1 MTTSRALDQFLSS
14 VEKRAFKIA
23 QLGLRNDDD
32 ALDAVQDAMMK
43 LVQSYASRADE
54 EWRPLF
60 YRILAN
66 GIRDMQRRRTVRGRI
81 MAWLPVRDAED
92 DEEFD
97 PDRRRRR
104 VPMPAPRSVSSSTR
118 RSACSRQRVA
128 ELPPRQQ
135 QAFLLRNFEGLDV
148 NETASAM
155 GCSEGSV
162 KTHYFRALE
171 SLRAK
176 LGEVILKGDAMTDP
190 TNFEKR
196 TQEVL
201 EESTARLDGRTRS
214 RLTQARHAALGA
226 ARASGAALVAHVRA
240 RRRGRGGCGAR
251 GGDLVG
257 AGGRPSRSRG
267 TTRSKT
273 WRLLA
278 DADAPDFVGGR
289 RRSRVLRMGRG

>member
-1 MTTSRALDQFLSS
+1 MTAFVTLAGVYSTPVFGVERSRDQDLMTTSRALDQFLSS

-43 LVQSYASRADE
+43 LVQSYAARPVD

-81 MAWLPVRDAED
+81 MAWLPARV
-92 DEEFD
+92 DEEEVFD
-97 PDRRRRR
+97 PIAEAPSHDAG
-104 VPMPAPRSVSSSTR
+104 PAKRLELDEAIGVLET
-118 RSACSRQRVA
+118 AVA

-135 QAFLLRNFEGLDV
+135 QAFLLRNLEGLDV

-171 SLRAK
+171 NLRAK
-176 LGEVILKGDAMTDP
+176 LGEV
-190 TNFEKR
+190 F
-196 TQEVL
+196 
-201 EESTARLDGRTRS
+201 
-214 RLTQARHAALGA
+214 
-226 ARASGAALVAHVRA
+226 
-240 RRRGRGGCGAR
+240 
-251 GGDLVG
+251 
-257 AGGRPSRSRG
+257 
-267 TTRSKT
+267 
-273 WRLLA
+273 
-278 DADAPDFVGGR
+278 
-289 RRSRVLRMGRG
+289 

>member
-1 MTTSRALDQFLSS
+1 MTAFVTLAGVYSTPNFGVERSRDQDLMTTSRALDQFLSS
-14 VEKRAFKIA
+14 VERRAFKIA

-43 LVQSYASRADE
+43 LVQSYASRPVD

-81 MAWLPVRDAED
+81 MAWLPGRGDD

-97 PDRRRRR
+97 PIAEAPSQDAG
-104 VPMPAPRSVSSSTR
+104 PAKRLELDQAIGVLET
-118 RSACSRQRVA
+118 AVA

-171 SLRAK
+171 NLRGK
-176 LGEVILKGDAMTDP
+176 LGDV
-190 TNFEKR
+190 F
-196 TQEVL
+196 
-201 EESTARLDGRTRS
+201 
-214 RLTQARHAALGA
+214 
-226 ARASGAALVAHVRA
+226 
-240 RRRGRGGCGAR
+240 
-251 GGDLVG
+251 
-257 AGGRPSRSRG
+257 
-267 TTRSKT
+267 
-273 WRLLA
+273 
-278 DADAPDFVGGR
+278 
-289 RRSRVLRMGRG
+289 